1 MNYIHCHF
9 TLSEPI
15 PWGEILITYLAEIE
29 FESFEQIENRVEAYI
44 QKPLFDEEKVKQVV
58 STIQTEVNFQF
69 NEIEDENWNAQWES
83 SFSPIYIDKNCIIRA
98 PFHAKEEGFKQ
109 EIIINPQ
116 MSFGTGHHQTTYLI
130 MSEMFGIDFEN
141 KVVLDMGS
149 GTGILAILA
158 ERLGCKE
165 AVAIDIDEW
174 AYKNTID
181 NLELNDCKK
190 IRVQEGGAELLTEL
204 EKYDI
209 VLANINRNILT
220 NDMHKYVASMKT
232 NATIY
237 MSGFYTSDVDIL
249 TETANKNGLEYINQ
263 QEREGWAMV
272 QFKKR

>member
-1 MNYIHCHF
+1 MNYIHCQF

-15 PWGEILITYLAEIE
+15 PWSEILITYLAEIE
-29 FESFEQIENRVEAYI
+29 FESFEQTENRVEAYI
-44 QKPLFDEEKVKQVV
+44 QKPLFDENKVKEVL
-58 STIQTEVNFQF
+58 STIQTELEFSF
-69 NEIEDENWNAQWES
+69 TEIEDENWNAQWES

-98 PFHAKEEGFKQ
+98 PFHEKEDGFKQ

-141 KVVLDMGS
+141 KSVLDMGS

-158 ERLGCKE
+158 EKLGCKE

-181 NLELNDCKK
+181 NLELNDCKI
-190 IRVQEGGAELLTEL
+190 IRVEEGGAELLTEL

-220 NDMHKYVASMKT
+220 NDMHKYIASMKP

-263 QEREGWAMV
+263 QELEGWAMV

>member
-1 MNYIHCHF
+1 MNYIHCQF

-15 PWGEILITYLAEIE
+15 PWSEILITYLAEIE
-29 FESFEQIENRVEAYI
+29 FESFEQTENRVEAYI
-44 QKPLFDEEKVKQVV
+44 QKPLFDENKVKEVL
-58 STIQTEVNFQF
+58 STIQTELEFSF
-69 NEIEDENWNAQWES
+69 TEIEDENWNAQWES

-98 PFHAKEEGFKQ
+98 PFHEKEDGFKQ

-141 KVVLDMGS
+141 KSVLDMGS

-158 ERLGCKE
+158 EKLGCKE

-181 NLELNDCKK
+181 NLELNDCKI
-190 IRVQEGGAELLTEL
+190 IRVEEGGAELLTEL

-220 NDMHKYVASMKT
+220 NDMHKYIASMKP
-232 NATIY
+232 NSTIY

-263 QEREGWAMV
+263 QELEGWAMV

>member
-58 STIQTEVNFQF
+58 SAIQTEVNFQF

>member
-1 MNYIHCHF
+1 MNYIHCQF

-15 PWGEILITYLAEIE
+15 PWSEILITYLAEIE
-29 FESFEQIENRVEAYI
+29 FESFEQTENRVEAYI
-44 QKPLFDEEKVKQVV
+44 QKPLFDENKVKEVL
-58 STIQTEVNFQF
+58 STIQTELEFSF
-69 NEIEDENWNAQWES
+69 TEIEDENWNAQWES

-98 PFHAKEEGFKQ
+98 PFHEKEDGFKQ

-141 KVVLDMGS
+141 KSVLDMGS

-158 ERLGCKE
+158 EKLGCKE

-181 NLELNDCKK
+181 NLELNDCKI
-190 IRVQEGGAELLTEL
+190 IRVEEGGAELLIEL

-220 NDMHKYVASMKT
+220 NDMHKYIASMKP
-232 NATIY
+232 NAIIY

-263 QEREGWAMV
+263 QELEGWAMV

>member
-1 MNYIHCHF
+1 MNYIHCQF

-15 PWGEILITYLAEIE
+15 PWSEILITYLAEIE
-29 FESFEQIENRVEAYI
+29 FESFEQTENRVEAYI
-44 QKPLFDEEKVKQVV
+44 QKPLFDENKVKEVL
-58 STIQTEVNFQF
+58 STIQTELEFSF
-69 NEIEDENWNAQWES
+69 TEIEDENWNAQWES

-98 PFHAKEEGFKQ
+98 PFHEKEDGFKQ

-141 KVVLDMGS
+141 KSVLDMGS

-158 ERLGCKE
+158 EKLGCKE

-181 NLELNDCKK
+181 NLELNDCKI
-190 IRVQEGGAELLTEL
+190 IRVEEGGAELLTEL

-220 NDMHKYVASMKT
+220 NDMHKYIASMKP
-232 NATIY
+232 NSTIY

>member
-1 MNYIHCHF
+1 MNYIHCQF

-15 PWGEILITYLAEIE
+15 PWSEILITYLAEIE
-29 FESFEQIENRVEAYI
+29 FESFEQTENRVEAYI
-44 QKPLFDEEKVKQVV
+44 QKPLFDENKVKEVL
-58 STIQTEVNFQF
+58 STIQTELEFSF
-69 NEIEDENWNAQWES
+69 TEIEDENWNAQWES

-98 PFHAKEEGFKQ
+98 PFHEKEDGFKQ

-141 KVVLDMGS
+141 KSVLDMGS

-158 ERLGCKE
+158 EKLGCKE

-181 NLELNDCKK
+181 NLELNDCKI
-190 IRVQEGGAELLTEL
+190 IRVEEGGAELLIEL

-220 NDMHKYVASMKT
+220 NDMHKYIASMKP

-263 QEREGWAMV
+263 QELEGWAMV

>member
-1 MNYIHCHF
+1 MNYIHCQF
-9 TLSEPI
+9 TLSESI
-15 PWGEILITYLAEIE
+15 PWSEILITYLAEIE
-29 FESFEQIENRVEAYI
+29 FESFEQTENRVEAYI
-44 QKPLFDEEKVKQVV
+44 QKPLFDENKVKEVL
-58 STIQTEVNFQF
+58 STIQTELEFSF
-69 NEIEDENWNAQWES
+69 TEIEDENWNAQWES

-98 PFHAKEEGFKQ
+98 PFHEKEDGFKQ

-141 KVVLDMGS
+141 KSVLDMGS

-158 ERLGCKE
+158 EKLGCKE

-181 NLELNDCKK
+181 NLELNDCKI
-190 IRVQEGGAELLTEL
+190 IRVEEGGAELLIEL
-204 EKYDI
+204 DKYDI

-220 NDMHKYVASMKT
+220 NDMHKYIASMKP

-263 QEREGWAMV
+263 QELEGWAMV

>member
-9 TLSEPI
+9 TIAEPT
-15 PWGEILITYLAEIE
+15 PWSEILITYLAEID
-29 FESFEQIENRVEAYI
+29 FESFEQSENSVEAYI
-44 QKPLFDEEKVKQVV
+44 QKPLFDENKVKEVLGN
-58 STIQTEVNFQF
+58 IQSEVEFSF
-69 NEIEDENWNAQWES
+69 KEIEDENWNAQWES

-98 PFHAKEEGFKQ
+98 PFHAKEDGFTQ

-130 MSEMFGIDFEN
+130 MSEMFGMDFEN
-141 KVVLDMGS
+141 KSVLDMGS

-158 ERLGCKE
+158 EKLGCKE

-181 NLELNDCKK
+181 NLELNNSKK
-190 IRVQEGGAELLTEL
+190 ISVEEGGAELLTEL
-204 EKYDI
+204 NKYDI

-220 NDMHKYVASMKT
+220 HDMPKYIASMKT

-237 MSGFYTSDVDIL
+237 MSGFYTSDVEIL
-249 TETANKNGLEYINQ
+249 LETANKNGLQYINQ

>member
-1 MNYIHCHF
+1 MNYIQCQF

-15 PWGEILITYLAEIE
+15 PWSEILITYLAEIE
-29 FESFEQIENRVEAYI
+29 FESFEQTENRVEAYI
-44 QKPLFDEEKVKQVV
+44 QKPLFDENKVKEVL
-58 STIQTEVNFQF
+58 STIQTELEFSF
-69 NEIEDENWNAQWES
+69 TEIEDENWNAQWES

-98 PFHAKEEGFKQ
+98 PFHEKEDGFKQ

-141 KVVLDMGS
+141 KSVLDMGS

-158 ERLGCKE
+158 EKLGCKE

-181 NLELNDCKK
+181 NLELNDCKI
-190 IRVQEGGAELLTEL
+190 IRVEEGGAELLTEL

-220 NDMHKYVASMKT
+220 NDMHKYIASMKP
-232 NATIY
+232 NSTIY

-263 QEREGWAMV
+263 QELEGWAMV

>member
-1 MNYIHCHF
+1 MNYIQCQF

-15 PWGEILITYLAEIE
+15 PWSEILITYLAEIE
-29 FESFEQIENRVEAYI
+29 FESFEQTENRVEAYI
-44 QKPLFDEEKVKQVV
+44 QKPLFDENKVKEVL
-58 STIQTEVNFQF
+58 STIQTELEFSF
-69 NEIEDENWNAQWES
+69 TEIEDENWNAQWES

-98 PFHAKEEGFKQ
+98 PFHEKEDGFKQ

-141 KVVLDMGS
+141 KSVLDMGS

-158 ERLGCKE
+158 EKLGCKE

-181 NLELNDCKK
+181 NLELNDCKI
-190 IRVQEGGAELLTEL
+190 IRVEEGGAELLTEL

-220 NDMHKYVASMKT
+220 NDMHKYIASMKP
-232 NATIY
+232 NSTIY